1 MREEREKEEHALGER
16 GNKGER
22 PYSDYFLLIS
32 LPLTIILVN
41 KI

>member
-22 PYSDYFLLIS
+22 PYSDYFLYR
-32 LPLTIILVN
+32 
-41 KI
+41 